1 MGKKY
6 LFYVAHSYAYAI
18 LFPIEEEIA
27 RRGGES
33 AWFVEQGCPTEPL
46 GERRRIEDFEEIEG
60 YAPVAVFAP
69 GNYIPDFFPGLKV
82 EVFHGYPINKRADR
96 HDDHFTIRDWFDLYC
111 TQGPSSTTPFEKIA
125 QRVGTFRVC
134 ETGWAKC
141 DSYIRAAEKS
151 VPDNTKSSSA
161 ESGSV
166 EPDKAERPT
175 ILYSSTFTRSLT
187 STTVLAGEVE
197 RMVASGRW
205 NWIFM
210 FHPKLTDEQVLGHYR
225 SLAERYPNA
234 EYLGNTFDMSAMQ
247 RADAMLCDS
256 SSIIMEFMLLDK
268 PVVTFRNSMPG
279 AHLLDVNEVDAVE
292 PAIERALARP
302 EELMTALR
310 VWRDNHEAHRDG
322 CCAARILD
330 AVDHLLEDGGATALR
345 RKPLNLVR
353 KIKLRKKLGY
363 PIFKGLL

>member
-1 MGKKY
+1 MGKRY

-33 AWFVEQGCPTEPL
+33 AWFVEQGCPTEAL
-46 GERRRIEDFEEIEG
+46 GTRHRIVDFEEIDR

-82 EVFHGYPINKRADR
+82 EVFHGYPINKRADK

-111 TQGPSSTTPFEKIA
+111 TQGPSSTKPFEEIA
-125 QRVGTFRVC
+125 RRLGTFCVR
-134 ETGWAKC
+134 ETGWAKS
-141 DSYIRAAEKS
+141 DSYIRAKEDYKA
-151 VPDNTKSSSA
+151 DN
-161 ESGSV
+161 
-166 EPDKAERPT
+166 DRPT

-187 STTVLAGEVE
+187 STTVLAAEIE

-210 FHPKLTDEQVLGHYR
+210 FHPKLDDEQTLAHYR
-225 SLAERYPNA
+225 SLAERYENA
-234 EYLGNTFDMSAMQ
+234 QYLGNTFDMGAMQ
-247 RADAMLCDS
+247 RADVMLCDS

-279 AHLLDVNEVDAVE
+279 AHLLDVCEVDQVE
-292 PAIERALARP
+292 LALEKALARP
-302 EELMTALR
+302 EALMTALR
-310 VWRDNHEAHRDG
+310 SWRDNHEAHCDG
-322 CCAARILD
+322 LCAARILD
-330 AVDHLLEDGGATALR
+330 AVDELLADGGVACLR

-353 KIKLRKKLGY
+353 KIKLRKRLGY
-363 PIFKGLL
+363 PLFKKL

>member
-18 LFPIEEEIA
+18 LFPIEAEIA

-33 AWFVEQGCPTEPL
+33 AWFVEQGCPTEAL
-46 GERRRIEDFEEIEG
+46 GERRRIEDFGEVERF
-60 YAPVAVFAP
+60 APIAVFAP

-111 TQGPSSTTPFEKIA
+111 TQGPSSTTPFEQIA
-125 QRVGTFRVC
+125 QRVGTFRVR

-141 DSYIRAAEKS
+141 DSYIRAAEES
-151 VPDNTKSSSA
+151 VP
-161 ESGSV
+161 ESEVRSGERS
-166 EPDKAERPT
+166 RPT

-187 STTVLAGEVE
+187 STSILAEEVE

-210 FHPKLTDEQVLGHYR
+210 FHPKLDDEQVLGHYR
-225 SLAERYPNA
+225 SLAERYENA
-234 EYLGNTFDMSAMQ
+234 TYLGNTFDMSAMQ
-247 RADAMLCDS
+247 LSDAMLCDS

-279 AHLLDVNEVDAVE
+279 EHLLDVGDVSAVE
-292 PAIERALARP
+292 PAIERALTRP

-310 VWRDNHEAHRDG
+310 SWRDNHEAHRDG
-322 CCAARILD
+322 LCAARILD
-330 AVDHLLEDGGATALR
+330 AVDELIADGGETCLR

-353 KIKLRKKLGY
+353 KLKLRKRLGY
-363 PIFKGLL
+363 PLFKGLF

>member
-33 AWFVEQGCPTEPL
+33 AWFVEQGCPTEAL
-46 GERRRIEDFEEIEG
+46 GERRRIEDFGEVERF
-60 YAPVAVFAP
+60 APIAVFAP

-96 HDDHFTIRDWFDLYC
+96 HDDNFTIRDWFDLYC
-111 TQGPSSTTPFEKIA
+111 TQGPSSTKPFEEIA
-125 QRVGTFRVC
+125 RRLGTFRVR

-141 DSYIRAAEKS
+141 DSYIRA
-151 VPDNTKSSSA
+151 
-161 ESGSV
+161 
-166 EPDKAERPT
+166 KAEHKAENARST

-187 STTVLAGEVE
+187 STSILAEEVE

-210 FHPKLTDEQVLGHYR
+210 FHPKLDDEQTLAHYR
-225 SLAERYPNA
+225 SLAERYENA
-234 EYLGNTFDMSAMQ
+234 QYLGNTFDMNAMQ
-247 RADAMLCDS
+247 LSDAMLCDS

-279 AHLLDVNEVDAVE
+279 EHLLDVGEVSAVE
-292 PAIERALARP
+292 SAIERALTRP

-310 VWRDNHEAHRDG
+310 SWRDNHEAHCDG
-322 CCAARILD
+322 LCAARILD
-330 AVDHLLEDGGATALR
+330 AVDELIADGGASCLR

-353 KIKLRKKLGY
+353 KLKLRKRLGY
-363 PIFKGLL
+363 PIFKKL

>member
-1 MGKKY
+1 MGKRY

-33 AWFVEQGCPTEPL
+33 AWFVEQGCPTEAL
-46 GERRRIEDFEEIEG
+46 GTRRRIEDFEEIER

-69 GNYIPDFFPGLKV
+69 GNYIPDFFSGLKV

-96 HDDHFTIRDWFDLYC
+96 RDDHFTIRDWFDLYC
-111 TQGPSSTTPFEKIA
+111 TQGPSSTKPFEELAGKL
-125 QRVGTFRVC
+125 GTFRVR

-141 DSYIRAAEKS
+141 DSYIRA
-151 VPDNTKSSSA
+151 
-161 ESGSV
+161 
-166 EPDKAERPT
+166 KAEHKTENARPT

-187 STTVLAGEVE
+187 STTVLAAEIE

-210 FHPKLTDEQVLGHYR
+210 FHPKLDDEQTLAHYR
-225 SLAERYPNA
+225 SLAERYENA
-234 EYLGNTFDMSAMQ
+234 QYLGNTFDMGAMQ
-247 RADAMLCDS
+247 RADVMLCDS

-279 AHLLDVNEVDAVE
+279 AHLLDVCEIDQVE
-292 PAIERALARP
+292 PALEKALSRP

-310 VWRDNHEAHRDG
+310 SWRDNHEAHCDG
-322 CCAARILD
+322 LCASRILD
-330 AVDHLLEDGGATALR
+330 AVDELLADGGAACLR

-353 KIKLRKKLGY
+353 KIKLRKRLGY
-363 PIFKGLL
+363 PLFKKL

>member
-1 MGKKY
+1 MGKRY

-33 AWFVEQGCPTEPL
+33 AWFVEAGCPTEAL
-46 GERRRIEDFEEIEG
+46 GERRRIEDFDEVEHF
-60 YAPVAVFAP
+60 APLAVLAP
-69 GNYIPDFFPGLKV
+69 GNYIPDFFPGIKV

-111 TQGPSSTTPFEKIA
+111 TQGPSSTTTFEELSQA
-125 QRVGTFRVC
+125 LGTFRVR
-134 ETGWAKC
+134 ETGWAKS
-141 DSYIRAAEKS
+141 DSYINAAKSAEKRT
-151 VPDNTKSSSA
+151 D
-161 ESGSV
+161 
-166 EPDKAERPT
+166 ERPT

-187 STTVLAGEVE
+187 STTILASEIE

-210 FHPKLTDEQVLGHYR
+210 FHPKLDDERTLAHYR
-225 SLAERYPNA
+225 SLAERYDNA
-234 EYLGNTFDMSAMQ
+234 QYYGNTFDMRAMQ
-247 RADAMLCDS
+247 KADVMLCDS

-279 AHLLDVNEVDAVE
+279 SHLLNVQAVDEVE
-292 PAIERALARP
+292 SAIEKALLRSDS
-302 EELMTALR
+302 LMLNLR
-310 VWRDNHEAHRDG
+310 LWRDNHEAHRDG
-322 CCAARILD
+322 RCSARILD
-330 AVDHLLEDGGATALR
+330 AVDEFIAEGGTSSLR

-363 PIFKGLL
+363 PLLKKIF

>member
-1 MGKKY
+1 MGKRY

-18 LFPIEEEIA
+18 LFPIEEEIV

-33 AWFVEQGCPTEPL
+33 AWFVEQGCPTEAL
-46 GERRRIEDFEEIEG
+46 GTRRRIVDFEEVDR

-82 EVFHGYPINKRADR
+82 EVFHGYPINKRADK

-111 TQGPSSTTPFEKIA
+111 TQGPSSTKPFEEIA
-125 QRVGTFRVC
+125 RRLGTFRVR

-141 DSYIRAAEKS
+141 DSYIRAKEEHK
-151 VPDNTKSSSA
+151 
-161 ESGSV
+161 V
-166 EPDKAERPT
+166 ENDRPT

-187 STTVLAGEVE
+187 STSILAEEVE

-210 FHPKLTDEQVLGHYR
+210 FHPKLDDEQVLGHYR
-225 SLAERYPNA
+225 SLAERYENA
-234 EYLGNTFDMSAMQ
+234 TYLGNTFDMSAMQ
-247 RADAMLCDS
+247 LSDAMLCDS

-279 AHLLDVNEVDAVE
+279 AHLLDVCEVDQVE
-292 PAIERALARP
+292 LALEKALARP
-302 EELMTALR
+302 EALMTALR
-310 VWRDNHEAHRDG
+310 SWRDKHEAHRDG
-322 CCAARILD
+322 LCAARILD
-330 AVDHLLEDGGATALR
+330 AVDELIADGGVACLR

-353 KIKLRKKLGY
+353 KLKLRKRLGY
-363 PIFKGLL
+363 PLFKKL